1 MYLHL
6 DDGHI
11 GKHWGSQ
18 SSCLSFEEWVVGLL
32 VAVHLEEWV
41 RGVIFLEDDLFFV
54 ILGTPGTKLISAE

>member
-1 MYLHL
+1 MMVTL
-6 DDGHI
+6 GNT
-11 GKHWGSQ
+11 GAPR

-54 ILGTPGTKLISAE
+54 IIGTPGTKLISAE